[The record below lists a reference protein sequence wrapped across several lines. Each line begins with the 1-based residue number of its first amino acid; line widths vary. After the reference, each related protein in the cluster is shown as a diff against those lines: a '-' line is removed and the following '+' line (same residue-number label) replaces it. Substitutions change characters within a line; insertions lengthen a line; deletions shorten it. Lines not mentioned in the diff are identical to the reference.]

1 MDGLIRRC
9 LGRIGQACLQW
20 RYPGDHY
27 VLIGDKLKILTV
39 VKKVRDAR
47 VTAVFPW
54 QGHDARD
61 PHLLESYPPPD
72 VSINR
77 IVGVLRYDLPQLVGA
92 GDASAQEP

>member
-1 MDGLIRRC
+1 
-9 LGRIGQACLQW
+9 
-20 RYPGDHY
+20 

>member
-1 MDGLIRRC
+1 MDGLICRC
-9 LGRIGQACLQW
+9 LGRIGQACLQR

-27 VLIGDKLKILTV
+27 VLTDDKLKILTV

-61 PHLLESYPPPD
+61 PHLLESC
-72 VSINR
+72 R
-77 IVGVLRYDLPQLVGA
+77 RRT
-92 GDASAQEP
+92 